1 MIVLHITNSIFWI
14 HNINKFKYFSTWM
27 RRQWNSLRTGFST
40 RGLPRSKISF
50 RFLKFCNPSNW
61 CELKLIINIKNVDGS
76 EISTQVEKA
85 DQNIKCLSSVAL
97 STEAEDGGD
106 PSPGIHL
113 HHKVGS
119 SLVLPPQTY
128 IVHCHVSNSSEVSF
142 FQISLLQE
150 ERYKKNC
157 CPEVLLSTGPAEGDL
172 LCIVDF
178 VKLNRSHV
186 AIYS

>member
-1 MIVLHITNSIFWI
+1 M
-14 HNINKFKYFSTWM
+14 
-27 RRQWNSLRTGFST
+27 
-40 RGLPRSKISF
+40 
-50 RFLKFCNPSNW
+50 
-61 CELKLIINIKNVDGS
+61 INIGDVCET
-76 EISTQVEKA
+76 EISTQVELIN
-85 DQNIKCLSSVAL
+85 QNIKCLSSVAL

-119 SLVLPPQTY
+119 SLALPPQTY
-128 IVHCHVSNSSEVSF
+128 KVNCHVSNSSEVSF

-172 LCIVDF
+172 LWIVDF
-178 VKLNRSHV
+178 VKSNRSHV

>member
-1 MIVLHITNSIFWI
+1 
-14 HNINKFKYFSTWM
+14 M

-50 RFLKFCNPSNW
+50 RFLKFCNPLNW

-85 DQNIKCLSSVAL
+85 EQNIKCLSSVAL

-128 IVHCHVSNSSEVSF
+128 IVNCHVSNSSEVSF
-142 FQISLLQE
+142 FFFKYLFFRRKDTRKIAAQKFYSLL
-150 ERYKKNC
+150 
-157 CPEVLLSTGPAEGDL
+157 VLQKVTYYALWTLS
-172 LCIVDF
+172 
-178 VKLNRSHV
+178 N
-186 AIYS
+186 